1 MGVTEWWSG
10 GSCGNAMTGKRKK
23 SGKVLMEFSQF
34 PSINGRYG
42 LVWVVGGWMDGSDD
56 DYTCGLCYMLY
67 YVLVRKEGR
76 INGWILGF

>member
-1 MGVTEWWSG
+1 MGVTGWWSG

-42 LVWVVGGWMDGSDD
+42 FVWDGSDD
-56 DYTCGLCYMLY
+56 DYTCGPCYMLY
-67 YVLVRKEGR
+67 YVQVSEEGR